1 MQTRCPE
8 CHTVFQVEPQ
18 VLEIAEGRVRCARC
32 QCVFD
37 AHEHL
42 FEENEHAVEEFIPTL
57 DDIITEGEAPP
68 EREALDSGESGET
81 TQNATSLFHPEL
93 WQERGEERR
102 GMRWFKRTLMGLMIL
117 LAALGLVAQLAYAF
131 RDTLAV
137 MPQTAELTRELCNR
151 AEPWCEIPPRR
162 QLEAITLAS
171 RHVVSHPNVEDALV
185 ISATFRND
193 AEFAQAYPSLLVS
206 MSNVRGETVAS
217 RHFKPADYLDEE
229 RLDGDMTPGESV
241 SFSVEVADPG
251 SDAVAFELNFY

>member
-1 MQTRCPE
+1 MQTQCPE
-8 CHTVFQVEPQ
+8 CLTVFEIDPS
-18 VLEIAEGRVRCARC
+18 VLDIAEGRGRCARC

-37 AHEHL
+37 AREHL
-42 FEENEHAVEEFIPTL
+42 FEDDTEDEEAFIPTL
-57 DDIITEGEAPP
+57 DEIVTEGGGEDAA
-68 EREALDSGESGET
+68 REEGET
-81 TQNATSLFHPEL
+81 PGETAQNATSLFHPEL

-102 GMRWFKRTLMGLMIL
+102 GLRWFKRTVMALLIL
-117 LAALGLVAQLAYAF
+117 LGALGLTVQLAYAF

-137 MPQTAELTRELCNR
+137 MPQTAELTRQLCSR
-151 AEPWCEIPPRR
+151 AEPWCQIPPRR

-171 RHVVSHPNVEDALV
+171 RHVVSHPNVKDALV

-217 RHFKPADYLDEE
+217 RHFQPSDYLDNEK
-229 RLDGDMTPGESV
+229 RPDTNMAPGESV